1 MCVCVCVCVCVCTH
15 ICIWSSAASYLD
27 VVLESV
33 LFDDAVVCGS
43 VKRDLL
49 RVKRDLFTWQKRPTN
64 TLAYLRYAYE

>member
-1 MCVCVCVCVCVCTH
+1 M
-15 ICIWSSAASYLD
+15 
-27 VVLESV
+27 VLESV